1 MFLRKVE
8 ASEITVLGFAVCTSD
23 VTGQVFWES
32 SAPVC
37 DFFSQ
42 PVWITQKKNTVK
54 NE

>member
-37 DFFSQ
+37 DFFF
-42 PVWITQKKNTVK
+42 PTGVNHTKKIL
-54 NE
+54 